1 MRGRKMAGKLQRNR
15 PFLSGP
21 LIRSLKAPHVEM
33 MQGWQS
39 CCAPAWP
46 HARHIPKKVA
56 FKRCPLAQQAS
67 MLGQIGPSQHC
78 HTSARSKSSRWVH
91 HPFIFFLSFSSYY
104 VALHDRIMSP
114 FRSFGRA
121 HSSTTLI
128 SGRGDPKAASL
139 RLAFASPRRRMVII
153 SSQFQLAATWRPIR
167 GVCFGEQGQCLRL
180 RPELDEMISA
190 ISDRD

>member
-1 MRGRKMAGKLQRNR
+1 MRDTFLRRLPSRDARSRSRRPCWVKLALPSTATHPRAR
-15 PFLSGP
+15 
-21 LIRSLKAPHVEM
+21 KAP
-33 MQGWQS
+33 
-39 CCAPAWP
+39 
-46 HARHIPKKVA
+46 
-56 FKRCPLAQQAS
+56 
-67 MLGQIGPSQHC
+67 
-78 HTSARSKSSRWVH
+78 RWVH
-91 HPFIFFLSFSSYY
+91 HPFILFYFLSFSSYY

-121 HSSTTLI
+121 LSSTTLI
-128 SGRGDPKAASL
+128 YGRGDPKAASL

-153 SSQFQLAATWRPIR
+153 SSQFQLAATWRPTR